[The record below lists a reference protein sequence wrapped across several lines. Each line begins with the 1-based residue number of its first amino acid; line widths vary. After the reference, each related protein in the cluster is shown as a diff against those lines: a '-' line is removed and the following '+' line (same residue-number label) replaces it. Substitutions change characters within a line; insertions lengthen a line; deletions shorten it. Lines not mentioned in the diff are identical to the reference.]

1 MGLPGVGAAV
11 LGGGSGGG
19 ASVPVTPGAGSSG
32 FTPPGVVIVADA
44 AGALDDASP
53 AGEYY
58 LVPTGGSDV
67 RLRPSLDASGPGS
80 IFALVPLVPAAAG
93 AAGYDV
99 EMDGG
104 AGAAGSGATPG
115 GAGALAQFYG
125 GFGGAGTA
133 LAAAGRGGD
142 VYVTSAPGGAN
153 GGGGGARGGDL
164 FLDGS
169 DGTGGQ
175 RSGDVILGETTVGV
189 WGTRYV
195 RIGPDGGSI
204 PLLVDRAAPVS
215 GELFNVCSDTNALSL
230 LGRVAIG
237 SWVASDEVNIGHYD
251 FRATVTGYAFRTGAS
266 GAASI
271 VNTPLSTGL
280 VYLVNG
286 GSLSLGWTIG
296 DGIGLNPHFRPL
308 VTANQDIGSTALKV
322 RDLHLSRDAYVGDDI
337 EFLTASD
344 HDVYVAN
351 HATTAGSLFIRAA
364 STTSSGN
371 GGNVS
376 IDAGVATT
384 TAPGTPFTGGSVF
397 ISAKDG
403 AGDASVGGSIV
414 IEAGGA
420 SATQGSIDLGLASG
434 CPVNVGAASALL
446 SFFGAAGTT
455 QPATPVTL
463 GGVIAALQALG
474 LVA

>member
-80 IFALVPLVPAAAG
+80 IFAIVPLVPAAAG

-215 GELFNVCSDTNALSL
+215 GELFNVRSGADTLALI
-230 LGRVAIG
+230 GQVALG
-237 SWVASDEVNIGHYD
+237 SWSGAGEATIGHYTN
-251 FRATVTGYAFRTGAS
+251 RALATGYAVRAS
-266 GAASI
+266 ATTTLLNAGAAA
-271 VNTPLSTGL
+271 GL
-280 VYLVNG
+280 LYLTCG
-286 GSLSLGWTIG
+286 GGVSQGWSVG
-296 DGIGLNPHFRPL
+296 DGVGATFPL
-308 VTANQDIGSTALKV
+308 IPLTNNAFDLGTTARKV
-322 RDLHLSRDAYVGDDI
+322 RDIHTSRDVYVGDDI

-351 HATTAGSLFIRAA
+351 HATVAGSLFIRAA

-376 IDAGVATT
+376 IDAGAATT
-384 TAPGTPFTGGSVF
+384 TAPGTPYTGGSVF
-397 ISAKDG
+397 ITAKDG
-403 AGDASVGGSIV
+403 AGDASVGGSVV

-434 CPVNVGAASALL
+434 CPVNVGAATALL
-446 SFFGAAGTT
+446 SFYGAAGTA

-463 GGVIAALQALG
+463 GDVIAALQALG